1 MPSTEQTVANLRT
14 FLAADIINPS
24 TPGLTDSGRLLT
36 KYTRQWLREFI
47 ELLGNKNNADQIQD
61 FIWFLIHAR
70 VSVDVEDL
78 ARTAG
83 KAKVKADVSAG
94 KQLLVRIIARITTK

>member
-1 MPSTEQTVANLRT
+1 MPSTDQVVSNLRT
-14 FLAADIINPS
+14 FLAADVLNPR

-36 KYTRQWLREFI
+36 KYTRQWLTDFV
-47 ELLGNKNNADQIQD
+47 ELLENKNGRDQIQD
-61 FIWFLIHAR
+61 FIWFLLQAR

-83 KAKVKADVSAG
+83 KARAKADVSAG
-94 KQLLVRIIARITTK
+94 KLSMSPFALLVKL